1 MAGTIVANTINTDT
15 GLFSTNNAYLGVA
28 KAWVNFDG
36 YTGSTATIK
45 NSFNVSSVTYVST
58 GTYTV
63 TFTTAMPNAN
73 YVPTG
78 MLVSYNTGESGFVL
92 TVGGQYDTGPTSMTT
107 TQCRFETGLSRG
119 TSLLNNIGIYIAIL
133 GS

>member
-1 MAGTIVANTINTDT
+1 MAGALTIDT
-15 GLFSTNNAYLGVA
+15 LNASTNVLATQNGMTGIA

-36 YTGSTATIK
+36 YTGSTTTIR

-63 TFTTAMPNAN
+63 NFTTAMANAN

-78 MLVSYNTGESGFVL
+78 ICNAYNTGESGFAL
-92 TVGGQYDTGPTSMTT
+92 TVAGQYDTGPALMTT
-107 TQCRFETGLSRG
+107 SACRFQTGLTRG
-119 TSLLNNIGIYIAIL
+119 TSLANNTGVYIAFL